1 MFNSNTFIYPVRL
14 PLEIA
19 SYEHFW
25 AVATEGIV
33 LQTKPNIE
41 QKVQNG
47 AARINRKDVRSFRL
61 ALMRISHIDNNWLTI
76 YNYKS
81 CNYAWQLTPDTCNAI
96 NQSQVTLFLNAKSLF
111 NCRCYLNIL
120 RSYQHFRISNSIF
133 LTTVAQVKKK
143 IKKKE
148 KEKTNILPSTP
159 LDHQLVFILLYL
171 QRQSVLWKE
180 QD

>member
-1 MFNSNTFIYPVRL
+1 ML
-14 PLEIA
+14 D
-19 SYEHFW
+19 
-25 AVATEGIV
+25 
-33 LQTKPNIE
+33 K
-41 QKVQNG
+41 
-47 AARINRKDVRSFRL
+47 
-61 ALMRISHIDNNWLTI
+61 
-76 YNYKS
+76 
-81 CNYAWQLTPDTCNAI
+81 LTPDTCNAI

-171 QRQSVLWKE
+171 QRQSVL
-180 QD
+180 